1 MAITLDPTMS
11 AYLNT
16 GSVYN
21 NAQLTAANRL
31 SDQIE
36 TASTDE
42 DTLQACKDFEAYML
56 EQIFK
61 RMNDSAKLLSDDED
75 EDSTSHQYV
84 EMFEDNYYQDIAK
97 KMMSSGQGVGIAEQ
111 LYESITN
118 QKLGISRDT
127 TTAAQALAEAAQTT
141 ATDSGESALASMI
154 GVDKEDVESMTA
166 SQKAEAAALAAEST
180 FANSLFGS
188 GSE

>member
-11 AYLNT
+11 AYMNT

-31 SDQIE
+31 SEQIE
-36 TASTDE
+36 TADSDD

-61 RMNDSAKLLSDDED
+61 RMNDSAKLLADDEE
-75 EDSTSHQYV
+75 EDSTSQQYV

-111 LYESITN
+111 LYQSITN

-127 TTAAQALAEAAQTT
+127 TTLEQAAAETAQKQAA
-141 ATDSGESALASMI
+141 DSGTSALASML
-154 GVDKEDVESMTA
+154 GMDTEDVESMTA
-166 SQKAEAAALAAEST
+166 KQKAEAAALATEST
-180 FANSLFGS
+180 LASSLLGS
-188 GSE
+188 